1 MQSSSILQIRWLD
14 PLIPF
19 LHYLTIEEQSRLLK
33 CFFWFC
39 SCKLCQ
45 HNAFAMKE
53 QVNRAYKEES
63 SDDEKREPLSE
74 VSRFLSCHFVFFL
87 FRKTKMARFLTE
99 SVSKRVNLENRWLSV
114 LVSFLQCYEWAGGQQ
129 WWRVSRGDGGAAR
142 PLTFISVIS
151 LY

>member
-1 MQSSSILQIRWLD
+1 MSSSILQIRWLD

-33 CFFWFC
+33 CFFCFC

-74 VSRFLSCHFVFFL
+74 VSRFLHILPFCILPFQED
-87 FRKTKMARFLTE
+87 K
-99 SVSKRVNLENRWLSV
+99 N
-114 LVSFLQCYEWAGGQQ
+114 G
-129 WWRVSRGDGGAAR
+129 
-142 PLTFISVIS
+142 S
-151 LY
+151 LADVVEHH